1 MGLRSLTLLVVALS
15 ACAPPETKIT
25 KLTPDV
31 TVAPGEVL
39 FGDVVPSLEVERTIQ
54 VVNAGRTVL
63 EVSGI
68 YLAETD
74 DTFELEVEPFLDEL
88 GEPMAQ
94 WEIGPGGS
102 IPVLIR
108 FAPEDLSSYSTTLT
122 IDSNDE
128 DTPSLEVPVTGTG
141 VIGPQPDIELSVESI
156 DFGTISTGET
166 QTEYLLV
173 QNVGDGPLEMIQT
186 NQEGSGAF
194 SIVTDPVG
202 QTIPAASAATVLI
215 EYTPNGGILGH
226 SGTITFVSN
235 DPDQPEVSVELI
247 GGDGGPDADYPEAMI
262 EAVTEINPPGNV
274 TFDGTGSSAAATAD
288 DDSLSYEWSIVNS
301 PTSSNA
307 ELVGDTSAIAQLDV
321 DVAGT
326 YTIQLTVTGTDGLT
340 SAPAQHSVLARPVE
354 ELYVALTWNK
364 GDADLDLHVVPS
376 GGMFWG
382 PDDLSFCH
390 TEVDWG
396 DDGSGAHSGDDDDG
410 FGPET
415 AVISVEETGYH
426 MAVHYFEDNG
436 GSEVEATLTVYLNG
450 EPHETITQTLVH
462 NYFWRAGYLNIED
475 GEGLFVPSDDS
486 PYFSSTRECSE

>member
-1 MGLRSLTLLVVALS
+1 MGLRSVTSFVFALS

-39 FGDVVPSLEVERTIQ
+39 FGDVVPSLEVERSIQ

-63 EVSGI
+63 EVSDI
-68 YLAETD
+68 YIDEAD
-74 DTFELEVEPFLDEL
+74 IAFELEVDPTLDEL

-94 WEIGPGGS
+94 WEIGPGDS

-108 FAPEDLSSYSTTLT
+108 FTPEDLSSYSTTLT
-122 IDSNDE
+122 ILSNDE
-128 DTPSLEVPVTGTG
+128 DTPTLEVPVTGTG
-141 VIGPQPDIELSVESI
+141 VIGPQPDIALSVEAI
-156 DFGTISTGET
+156 DFGTVSTGDT

-173 QNVGDGPLEMIQT
+173 QNVGDGPLQMIQT
-186 NQEGSGAF
+186 DQVGSGAF
-194 SIVTDPVG
+194 SVVTDPVG

-215 EYTPNGGILGH
+215 EYTPNGGIPGH
-226 SGTITFVSN
+226 SGTITFMSN
-235 DPDQPEVSVELI
+235 DPDQPEVSVELV

-262 EAVTEINPPGNV
+262 EAVTEINPPSLV
-274 TFDGTGSSAAATAD
+274 TFDGTGSTAAATAD
-288 DDSLSYEWSIVNS
+288 DDDLTYEWSIVNG
-301 PTSSNA
+301 PVQSNA
-307 ELVGDTSAIAQLDV
+307 ELIGDTLATAQIDV

-326 YTIQLTVTGTDGLT
+326 YTVQLTVTGTDGLR

-354 ELYVALTWNK
+354 ELYIALTWDK
-364 GDADLDLHVVPS
+364 GNADLDLHVVPS
-376 GGMFWG
+376 GGIFWSS
-382 PDDLSFCH
+382 DDLSFCS

-396 DDGSGAHSGDDDDG
+396 EDGSGTHSGDDDDG

-415 AVISVEETGYH
+415 VAISVEETGYH
-426 MAVHYFEDNG
+426 IAVHYFEDNG

-450 EPHETITQTLVH
+450 EPHETITTTLVH
-462 NYFWRAGYLNIED
+462 NYFWRAGYISIED
-475 GEGLFVPSDDS
+475 GEGLFVPSSDS